1 MNITNY
7 NSKFLIFIKTI
18 YGIFTIA
25 IIFLTNKSKIEIKK
39 LDFCLFVFLA
49 YLLITI
55 IWSKNQ
61 NFGLLKFFLTFLNF
75 SFLWLLIKKFYVI
88 KVTRSFNLFL
98 KFWLL
103 IISLFSIY
111 IIIYNPVKFNTIG
124 YDFRL
129 FSHVFSGRLLTL
141 ANSSLLLTIVFK
153 FNNLI
158 KPIKYI
164 YLTLFI
170 LILIAQINLAYR
182 SGILAIFL
190 VLLTL
195 IFYIHKYEHQN
206 FFIKEKFI
214 RVILTI
220 LILLGVLIIILIS
233 NSNFVVRNNWLVDLI
248 RGEQI
253 QDVTVIAR
261 LDALKYS
268 IILLGTSPILGA
280 GFGSFNTSYFHSK
293 IGLEL
298 KYPHNF
304 FLEVLAETGLLGFI
318 FIILILIKTI
328 QNIILITNPKY
339 KFSFLIFFIVFFV
352 FAMFSKDLT
361 FNIIL
366 LIFIYSNE
374 LYFNKK
380 Y

>member
-1 MNITNY
+1 
-7 NSKFLIFIKTI
+7 
-18 YGIFTIA
+18 
-25 IIFLTNKSKIEIKK
+25 
-39 LDFCLFVFLA
+39 
-49 YLLITI
+49 
-55 IWSKNQ
+55 
-61 NFGLLKFFLTFLNF
+61 
-75 SFLWLLIKKFYVI
+75 
-88 KVTRSFNLFL
+88 
-98 KFWLL
+98 
-103 IISLFSIY
+103 
-111 IIIYNPVKFNTIG
+111 
-124 YDFRL
+124 
-129 FSHVFSGRLLTL
+129 
-141 ANSSLLLTIVFK
+141 VFK

-158 KPIKYI
+158 KPKKYI
-164 YLTLFI
+164 YPTLFI
-170 LILIAQINLAYR
+170 LILIAQLNLAYR
-182 SGILAIFL
+182 SGILALFL
-190 VLLTL
+190 VLLSL
-195 IFYIHKYEHQN
+195 IFYLYKYEHQY

-214 RVILTI
+214 QVILSLIILSIVFSVI
-220 LILLGVLIIILIS
+220 LIA

-248 RGEQI
+248 RGEKI
-253 QDVTVIAR
+253 QDVTIIAR

-268 IILLGTSPILGA
+268 INLWGTSPILGA
-280 GFGSFNTSYFHSK
+280 GFGSFNTSYFNSK

-374 LYFNKK
+374 LYSNKK